1 ELCTRAVWMHKG
13 EILMNGPAEAVA
25 EKYRWW
31 AWNVAKGKEDIS
43 DKLLHDVLSNAV
55 KEEINILE
63 PELVKNPVPRHAARP
78 MSKKAKKLASKQAS
92 GARHLKRR
100 ETADIIEET
109 PVPLLASAES
119 QVWPE
124 KLEAPRTLAQF
135 PTLPKPATEAVG
147 RSFDSPPPLRLRPT
161 DRKVILRA
169 ADPQDRASA
178 VAASGDLTGRRLASR
193 ARKIADQRYEDR
205 QKKRQAEQ
213 ESVGMDELETRAIM
227 STTAQPRGTEQ

>member
-1 ELCTRAVWMHKG
+1 SCLLFSCITSSSSSF
-13 EILMNGPAEAVA
+13 
-25 EKYRWW
+25 
-31 AWNVAKGKEDIS
+31 IS
-43 DKLLHDVLSNAV
+43 SLSLHDA
-55 KEEINILE
+55 
-63 PELVKNPVPRHAARP
+63 
-78 MSKKAKKLASKQAS
+78 
-92 GARHLKRR
+92 
-100 ETADIIEET
+100 
-109 PVPLLASAES
+109 
-119 QVWPE
+119 
-124 KLEAPRTLAQF
+124 
-135 PTLPKPATEAVG
+135 LPIC
-147 RSFDSPPPLRLRPT
+147 PPPLRLRPT